1 MYKIYSPTITSVSQP
16 LNEISTKLMEI
27 MLPLLKKKD
36 VTETT
41 HKIMVSA
48 ELVIRESSLNK

>member
-1 MYKIYSPTITSVSQP
+1 
-16 LNEISTKLMEI
+16 

-41 HKIMVSA
+41 HQIVLKTKLIV
-48 ELVIRESSLNK
+48 RESSLAK